1 MLKNIKYIFLNL
13 FIYSKLKTIIFLILS
28 PFAALIQTL
37 GILSIFPLI
46 TLLID
51 PEKILNN
58 KYFINYYIFKY
69 ENNLDLTLQL
79 GLIFFFINCF
89 SIFIII
95 SNNILIETLSS
106 GFTNQLRLK
115 FYKKILKPSSFLSV
129 SKNRSEILNITLTHV
144 ENIKTSSSSLLFLI
158 QSIFLIVGYLHIPL
172 LINLKLLFFI
182 SIIILLFI
190 FLFLFNRHLLK
201 KLNAFQLHLAKKM
214 SQITIY
220 IQLGI
225 KDLLILNLGKKFLQ
239 NLKQLQDKSLR
250 LEMTKLFISLYP
262 RYLMEII
269 IYSFALFYLYFS
281 YENLILIEKIN
292 TFALIVLLVWRSIPV
307 IFNFYRHVITI
318 NTYQKSFDDFFKY
331 ENLLQKNILPTLTI
345 KNFTKDIK
353 IKNLKFN
360 YDKEKKF
367 LFNCQIKKG
376 DKVHLIGNSGSGKST
391 FLNLLTGLLTPKDGS
406 LYIDNQKLDVN
417 YKTSIFGYVT
427 QDVFLFQGS
436 LAENIS
442 LTKSQEK
449 KKLLLKQLFNICGL
463 QNITE
468 NFEDIF
474 KKNIEIN
481 SPELSGGQKQRIA
494 IARVLCLK
502 PKILI
507 LDEATSAL
515 DKTSEKILLSN
526 IFQAFPDLTIILVNH
541 RDLKIKFDKKL
552 KLVNNKHRKQ
562 FEINEK

>member
-28 PFAALIQTL
+28 PFAAFIQTL

-79 GLIFFFINCF
+79 GLIFFFINCL
-89 SIFIII
+89 SIIIII

-106 GFTNQLRLK
+106 GFTNKLRLK

-158 QSIFLIVGYLHIPL
+158 QSIFLIIGFLYIPI

-182 SIIILLFI
+182 LIIILFFI
-190 FLFLFNRHLLK
+190 FLFFFNRHLLK

-214 SQITIY
+214 NQIRIY

-225 KDLLILNLGKKFLQ
+225 KDLLILNLGKKFLL

-250 LEMTKLFISLYP
+250 LEMTKLLISLYP

-269 IYSFALFYLYFS
+269 IYFFALFYLYLS
-281 YENLILIEKIN
+281 YENLILINKIN
-292 TFALIVLLVWRSIPV
+292 TFAIIVLLVWRSIPV
-307 IFNFYRHVITI
+307 IFNFYKHIITI

-331 ENLLQKNILPTLTI
+331 ENLLQKNILPKLTI
-345 KNFTKDIK
+345 KNFARDIK
-353 IKNLKFN
+353 IKNLKFD

-406 LYIDNQKLDVN
+406 LFIDNQKLDVN

-436 LAENIS
+436 LADNIS
-442 LTKSQEK
+442 LTKPQEK

-494 IARVLCLK
+494 IARVLYLK

-526 IFQAFPDLTIILVNH
+526 IFQAFPDLTVILVNH

-562 FEINEK
+562 FEINDK

>member
-46 TLLID
+46 TLLTD

-58 KYFINYYIFKY
+58 KYFIKYYIFEY

-79 GLIFFFINCF
+79 GLIFFFINCL
-89 SIFIII
+89 SIIIII

-158 QSIFLIVGYLHIPL
+158 QSIFLIVGFLHIPL

-182 SIIILLFI
+182 LIIILFFI

-214 SQITIY
+214 NQIRIY

-225 KDLLILNLGKKFLQ
+225 KDLLILNLGKKFLL

-307 IFNFYRHVITI
+307 IFNFYRHIITI

-436 LAENIS
+436 LADNIS

-515 DKTSEKILLSN
+515 DKASEKILLSN